1 MWQGVIKYSK
11 HKGKQFNIVYML
23 FISATETSKN
33 VLFDCLTYVIYHG
46 LYLRTGLDSSRIL
59 YTTYVRIVLKLTL
72 SNSSDTLTFI
82 IVKLKINLCYPCV
95 KNWGQHESV
104 LTKQADLESTWSP
117 NNMAQCYTDK
127 LSMLSNDV

>member
-1 MWQGVIKYSK
+1 
-11 HKGKQFNIVYML
+11 ML
-23 FISATETSKN
+23 FISATETSKS

-46 LYLRTGLDSSRIL
+46 LYLRTGLDTSRIL

-95 KNWGQHESV
+95 
-104 LTKQADLESTWSP
+104 
-117 NNMAQCYTDK
+117 
-127 LSMLSNDV
+127 